1 MRRDH
6 LLDAAEALLAE
17 AGTRALTLAA
27 VAQRA
32 GVSKG
37 GLLYHFATKEAL
49 VAALV
54 ERLIT
59 DFDELISR
67 FDDGTPEGH
76 ARAYVQATFD
86 SLAEAAQ
93 SQRRWTAVIAA
104 ATEAHRLDPLR
115 AALRRWHRRD
125 ETAVDPV
132 ALRIA
137 RLAADGLWENLVL
150 DPGLF
155 DVADVEALRVRLL
168 ELTRC

>member
-1 MRRDH
+1 MRRDQ

-37 GLLYHFATKEAL
+37 GLLYHFATKKTL

-59 DFDELISR
+59 EFDEAVGR
-67 FDDGTPEGH
+67 YDDGTPAGH

-86 SLAEAAQ
+86 ALAAAPQ
-93 SQRRWTAVIAA
+93 SQRRWAAVIAA
-104 ATEAHRLDPLR
+104 ATDAHMLEPLR
-115 AALRRWHRRD
+115 QALRRWHRRD
-125 ETAVDPV
+125 ADPV
-132 ALRIA
+132 ESRIA
-137 RLAADGLWENLVL
+137 RLAADGLWENVVL

-155 DVADVEALRVRLL
+155 DAADLEAVRLRL
-168 ELTRC
+168 VEMTRC